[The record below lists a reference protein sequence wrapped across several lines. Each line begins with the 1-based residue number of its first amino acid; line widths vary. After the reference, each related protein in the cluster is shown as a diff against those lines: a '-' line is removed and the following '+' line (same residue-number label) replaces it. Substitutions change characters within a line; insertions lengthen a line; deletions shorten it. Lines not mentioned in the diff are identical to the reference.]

1 MDTMT
6 QMKTNPNNQDNMRY
20 KAKYHLL
27 GGMGNLLVVEGLT
40 VTSR

>member
-6 QMKTNPNNQDNMRY
+6 QMKTNPKNQNNMRY
-20 KAKYHLL
+20 KTLYHLL
-27 GGMGNLLVVEGLT
+27 GSMGNLLVVEGLT